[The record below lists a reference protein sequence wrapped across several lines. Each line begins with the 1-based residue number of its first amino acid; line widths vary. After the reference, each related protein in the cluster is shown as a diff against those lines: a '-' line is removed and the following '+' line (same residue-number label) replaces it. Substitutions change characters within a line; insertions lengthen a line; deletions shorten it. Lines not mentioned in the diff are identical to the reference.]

1 MEQCYPDRRIVT
13 MAVRVRV
20 IRLNQLSEGGK
31 HDESVLEITMKI
43 APENRPHAGEVYSKY
58 REPFLSDIPGA
69 KSKDLLLRTED
80 VQVLHGFDS
89 KAKAESYLG
98 STLFQKDVVTALKP
112 YLMADPE
119 IRIYEC
125 A

>member
-1 MEQCYPDRRIVT
+1 MT
-13 MAVRVRV
+13 KAF
-20 IRLNQLSEGGK
+20 
-31 HDESVLEITMKI
+31 LEITLKI
-43 APENRPHAGEVYSKY
+43 APENRAHAGGVYAKY
-58 REPFLSDIPGA
+58 RQPFLANTPGA
-69 KSKDLLLRTED
+69 ESKELLVRPED

-89 KAKAESYLG
+89 KANAESYLR

-112 YLMADPE
+112 CLSADPE

>member
-1 MEQCYPDRRIVT
+1 MT
-13 MAVRVRV
+13 KAF
-20 IRLNQLSEGGK
+20 
-31 HDESVLEITMKI
+31 LEITLKI
-43 APENRPHAGEVYSKY
+43 APENRPQAGGVYTKY
-58 REPFLSDIPGA
+58 RQPFLSNIPGA

-89 KAKAESYLG
+89 KANAERYLG
-98 STLFQKDVVTALKP
+98 SELFQKDVVTALKP
-112 YLMADPE
+112 CLSADPE

>member
-1 MEQCYPDRRIVT
+1 MT
-13 MAVRVRV
+13 KAF
-20 IRLNQLSEGGK
+20 
-31 HDESVLEITMKI
+31 LEITMKI
-43 APENRPHAGEVYSKY
+43 APENRPHAGGVYSKY
-58 REPFLSDIPGA
+58 RQPFLSGIPGA
-69 KSKDLLLRTED
+69 KSKDLLLRAED

-89 KAKAESYLG
+89 KDNAEGYLG
-98 STLFQKDVVTALKP
+98 STLFRNDVVAALKP

>member
-1 MEQCYPDRRIVT
+1 MMR
-13 MAVRVRV
+13 AF
-20 IRLNQLSEGGK
+20 
-31 HDESVLEITMKI
+31 LEITMKI
-43 APENRPHAGEVYSKY
+43 APENRSRAGEVYSKY
-58 REPFLSDIPGA
+58 RQPFLSGTPGA

-89 KAKAESYLG
+89 KANAESYLG

-112 YLMADPE
+112 YLTADPE

>member
-1 MEQCYPDRRIVT
+1 MT
-13 MAVRVRV
+13 KAF
-20 IRLNQLSEGGK
+20 
-31 HDESVLEITMKI
+31 LEITLKI
-43 APENRPHAGEVYSKY
+43 APENRPQAGGVYKKY
-58 REPFLSDIPGA
+58 RQPFLSGIAGA
-69 KSKDLLLRTED
+69 QSKDLLMRAED

-89 KAKAESYLG
+89 RADAENYLG

-112 YLMADPE
+112 CLSADPE